1 MPGSSRRRYGSRNAR
16 RRESRRATKIQ
27 RVFRGYRVRS
37 AMRSQPSA
45 PVRRNTTAINK
56 LMRKTF
62 PICRYQITDT
72 GVIEAQT
79 HVKLLTQ
86 PNNWQEC
93 FRTYDVPGEDTPRS
107 YDLSGLQVKWCC
119 QCESAGSGNQWL
131 QIFIVSLKP
140 KTARKVLERTTNLSA
155 MEKGVDYVATDMGS
169 DEPVTLQGE
178 GFYFLNPALY
188 TTHYR
193 SGVRRIGQS
202 TMGADTAVTNI
213 KDSTTRGH
221 ANVKFE
227 RTIKADEYHENGFRS
242 VDAAHLETRNH
253 LYFVMM
259 SNATDTSGIF
269 LTSNVLITGRQ
280 ATSQ

>member
-1 MPGSSRRRYGSRNAR
+1 MPGARIKARVTRTRRRPR
-16 RRESRRATKIQ
+16 RSTSK
-27 RVFRGYRVRS
+27 RVRK
-37 AMRSQPSA
+37 
-45 PVRRNTTAINK
+45 NTSAINK
-56 LMRKTF
+56 LMRKTM

-72 GVIEAQT
+72 GVIEAAT

-86 PNNWQEC
+86 PSNWEEC
-93 FRTYDVPGEDTPRS
+93 FRTYDVPNEDTPRS
-107 YDLSGLQVKWCC
+107 YSLSHLNIKWCC
-119 QCESAGSGNQWL
+119 QTESSGSGNQWV
-131 QIFIVSLKP
+131 QCFIVSLKP
-140 KTARKVLERTTNLSA
+140 RTARKVLERTTNLSA
-155 MEKGVDYVATDMGS
+155 MEKGLDYVAVDMGS

-213 KDSTTRGH
+213 RDSTTRGH
-221 ANVKFE
+221 TKVKFNRE
-227 RTIKADEYHENGFRS
+227 LKADEYHENGFRNI
-242 VDAAHLETRNH
+242 DAAHLEPRNH

-259 SNATDTSGIF
+259 SNASDTSGIF

>member
-1 MPGSSRRRYGSRNAR
+1 MPAKKIQARVVRTRRVRRRS
-16 RRESRRATKIQ
+16 SSK
-27 RVFRGYRVRS
+27 RVRK
-37 AMRSQPSA
+37 
-45 PVRRNTTAINK
+45 NTSAINK

-62 PICRYQITDT
+62 PICRYQLTDT

-86 PNNWQEC
+86 PNNWEEC

-107 YDLSGLQVKWCC
+107 YSLSALNIKWCC
-119 QCESAGSGNQWL
+119 QCESAGSGNQWV
-131 QIFIVSLKP
+131 QVFIVSLKP
-140 KTARKVLERTTNLSA
+140 KTARKVLARTTNLSA
-155 MEKGVDYVATDMGS
+155 MEKGVDFVAVDMGS

-188 TTHYR
+188 TTHYK

-213 KDSTTRGH
+213 RDSTTRGH
-221 ANVKFE
+221 ASVKFNRE
-227 RTIKADEYHENGFRS
+227 LKADEYHETGFRS
-242 VDAAHLETRNH
+242 IDAAHLEPRNH

-259 SNATDTSGIF
+259 SNASETSGIF

>member
-1 MPGSSRRRYGSRNAR
+1 MPGSRVKARVTRTRRRRRSTSRR
-16 RRESRRATKIQ
+16 
-27 RVFRGYRVRS
+27 VRK
-37 AMRSQPSA
+37 
-45 PVRRNTTAINK
+45 NTSTINK

-62 PICRYQITDT
+62 PLCRYYLNDT
-72 GVIEAQT
+72 GVIEAET

-93 FRTYDVPGEDTPRS
+93 FRTYDVPNEDTPRS
-107 YDLSGLQVKWCC
+107 YSLQNLQLKWAC

-140 KTARKVLERTTNLSA
+140 KVARKVLERTTNLSA
-155 MEKGVDYVATDMGS
+155 MEVGVDYVKTDMGS
-169 DEPVTLQGE
+169 DEPVTLQGN
-178 GFYFLNPALY
+178 GFFYLNPALY

-213 KDSTTRGH
+213 RDSTTRGSTL
-221 ANVKFE
+221 VKFRRE
-227 RTIKADEYHENGFRS
+227 IKADEYHEDGFRNI
-242 VDAAHLETRNH
+242 DAAHLEPHNH

-259 SNATDTSGIF
+259 SNASETSGIF
-269 LTSNVLITGRQ
+269 LTSNCLITGRQ

>member
-1 MPGSSRRRYGSRNAR
+1 MARKYSGPLRRGERSAYVRGTRRSSRRVGRIL
-16 RRESRRATKIQ
+16 RAVHRAEHNQ
-27 RVFRGYRVRS
+27 R
-37 AMRSQPSA
+37 
-45 PVRRNTTAINK
+45 VRRNTSVVNK
-56 LMRKTF
+56 LLRKTF
-62 PICRYQITDT
+62 PICRYQLTDT

-86 PNNWQEC
+86 PSNWVEC

-107 YDLSGLQVKWCC
+107 YDLSALAVKWCC
-119 QCESAGSGNQWL
+119 QCESSGSGNQWV

-140 KTARKVLERTTNLSA
+140 KTARKVLSRTTNLSN
-155 MEKGVDYVATDMGS
+155 MTNGIDYVATDMGS

-213 KDSTTRGH
+213 KDSTTRGT
-221 ANVKFE
+221 ANVKFK
-227 RTIKADEYHENGFRS
+227 RVIKADEYHENGFRS
-242 VDAAHLETRNH
+242 VDAAHLETHNH

-259 SNATDTSGIF
+259 SNASDTSGIF